1 MEGIMEGLFE
11 NCLWVN
17 ESYQDP
23 AERTACEYA
32 LRWGRAWCVSKNSQ
46 KRMMPEQLSQG
57 EGSNR

>member
-1 MEGIMEGLFE
+1 MEVIMEGLFE

-32 LRWGRAWCVSKNSQ
+32 LRRG
-46 KRMMPEQLSQG
+46 
-57 EGSNR
+57 